1 MMERIK
7 VEVIEVLAYELLL
20 NKDWFLNSEVAPE
33 LDNFKARR
41 VVIIKNRMVDEIGK
55 VKDKVFRQ
63 DLFDS
68 D

>member
-20 NKDWFLNSEVAPE
+20 NKDWFLNSEVAHE

-55 VKDKVFRQ
+55 VKDKVFRAGFIRQ
-63 DLFDS
+63 
-68 D
+68 